1 MQYPLISE
9 YVRAIQDASNNLDEL
24 AHLVPVQDD
33 HGDPYRSSGAF
44 AVVFKM
50 KDEQTGKCYALKC
63 FTEEQEGRAEA
74 YRQIADELEFVDSSY
89 ITSVKYLDKEIF
101 VDSSCEEDEFPVL
114 LMDWIDG
121 ETMENYIAENYQ
133 DNYAMAM
140 LCYRFCKMAAW
151 LRSQPFA
158 HGDIKPD
165 NIMVRPDGNLTL
177 VDYDGM
183 FVPAMKGQK
192 SPTIGTK
199 DFSHPL
205 RTVDDFDET
214 IDDFALASIALSLK
228 AISMN
233 SKLLDTY
240 GASDRLLF
248 SENDYRNPSNSKV
261 ISALQELMCDKDF
274 CTLYSLFM
282 LALARK
288 ELSACSFRLFIGEKP
303 NITPVMNED
312 FSTEKTKEELKEA
325 FVDEWGVKYSKDGRK
340 LLKAS
345 RELGGVYSVKEGTRI
360 ICDRAFSSCC
370 SLSEIVIP
378 SSVTSI
384 GDSAF
389 DTCSSLSEIVIPSSV
404 TSIGE
409 RAFSSCTSLKYI
421 SIPKSVICL
430 NGNPFANWNGKLK
443 CLSSNFVYEDDI
455 LFNKDKSRIISFRNQ
470 NIETYVIPSSVT
482 SIDDWAFY
490 GCYSLSEIVISS
502 SVTSIGDSAFSWCL
516 SLSEIVIPSSVTS
529 IGKGAFSS
537 CSHLSEIVIPSSVT
551 SIGDWAFSYCFSL
564 KYISI
569 PKSVISLNG
578 NPFAEWNG
586 KLECLSPNFVYED
599 DILFNKDRS
608 RIISFRNQNIESYV
622 IPSSVTSIGD
632 SAFSCCRSL
641 SEIVIP
647 SSVTSIGDG
656 AFYGC
661 NSLSEI
667 VIPSSVTSI
676 GDGAF
681 YGCNSLSEIVIP
693 SSVTSIGDSA
703 FSSCNSLSEI
713 VIPSSVTSI
722 GDSAFSSCNSLSE
735 IVIPSS
741 VTSIGDSAFS
751 YCFSLSEIVI
761 PTSVSSI
768 GDSAFSRCDSLS
780 EIVIPSSV
788 ASIGKGAFYNC
799 KFPDNLKQE
808 LISRFGNRIFK

>member
-33 HGDPYRSSGAF
+33 HGEPYRSSGAF

-63 FTEEQEGRAEA
+63 FLEEQEGRDEA

-114 LMDWIDG
+114 LRDWIDG

-165 NIMVRPDGNLTL
+165 NIMVRPDGSLTL

-214 IDDFALASIALSLK
+214 IDDFALTSIALSLK

-233 SKLLDTY
+233 STLLDTY

-248 SENDYRNPSNSKV
+248 SENDYRNPASSKV
-261 ISALQELMCDKDF
+261 ISALQDLMCDKDF

-303 NITPVMNED
+303 NITSLMDED
-312 FSTEKTKEELKEA
+312 LSTKPTEEELKEA
-325 FVDEWGVKYSKDGRK
+325 LVDEWGAKYSKDGRK
-340 LLKAS
+340 LLEVP
-345 RELGGVYSVKEGTRI
+345 RELSGAYSVKEGTRI
-360 ICDRAFSSCC
+360 ICDNAFTWCRSLSDIVIPDSVTSIGIGAFGGCASLQYLSIPKSVICLNGNPFYNMNGKLECLSPNFIYEDDVLFNKDKSIIISFRNQSVESYVIPSSVTSIGNSAFSCC
-370 SLSEIVIP
+370 SSLSEVVIPSSVNCIGNSAFSCCSSLSKVVIPTSVTSIGHNVFQGCSSLSEIVIPDSVTSIGNSAFSGCSSLSKIVIPTSVTSIGDWIFSGCSSLSEVVIPSSVTSIGGFAFKDCGSLSTIVIP

-389 DTCSSLSEIVIPSSV
+389 
-404 TSIGE
+404 
-409 RAFSSCTSLKYI
+409 
-421 SIPKSVICL
+421 
-430 NGNPFANWNGKLK
+430 
-443 CLSSNFVYEDDI
+443 
-455 LFNKDKSRIISFRNQ
+455 
-470 NIETYVIPSSVT
+470 
-482 SIDDWAFY
+482 Y
-490 GCYSLSEIVISS
+490 GC
-502 SVTSIGDSAFSWCL
+502 D
-516 SLSEIVIPSSVTS
+516 
-529 IGKGAFSS
+529 
-537 CSHLSEIVIPSSVT
+537 
-551 SIGDWAFSYCFSL
+551 
-564 KYISI
+564 
-569 PKSVISLNG
+569 
-578 NPFAEWNG
+578 
-586 KLECLSPNFVYED
+586 
-599 DILFNKDRS
+599 
-608 RIISFRNQNIESYV
+608 
-622 IPSSVTSIGD
+622 
-632 SAFSCCRSL
+632 
-641 SEIVIP
+641 
-647 SSVTSIGDG
+647 
-656 AFYGC
+656 
-661 NSLSEI
+661 
-667 VIPSSVTSI
+667 
-676 GDGAF
+676 
-681 YGCNSLSEIVIP
+681 SLSEIVIP

-703 FSSCNSLSEI
+703 FSSCRSLSKIVIPSSVTSIGGFAFKDCGSLSTI

-722 GDSAFSSCNSLSE
+722 GDWTFNGCN
-735 IVIPSS
+735 
-741 VTSIGDSAFS
+741 
-751 YCFSLSEIVI
+751 
-761 PTSVSSI
+761 
-768 GDSAFSRCDSLS
+768 
-780 EIVIPSSV
+780 
-788 ASIGKGAFYNC
+788 
-799 KFPDNLKQE
+799 FPDNLKQE
-808 LISRFGNRIFK
+808 LISRFGYRIFKKL